1 MISETLARLARNCG
15 INPTGKTA
23 KEIREEH
30 EEDQRHSGYRDQH
43 DMRLTEELDR
53 EDAS

>member
-30 EEDQRHSGYRDQH
+30 EEQLGRFVDQH
-43 DMRLTEELDR
+43 DVQLTEELDR